1 MEVSLFLRYY
11 FPNFFICKQLLAFIL
26 VLSPGLTVGQ
36 NIYSRS
42 QFEKPMDTITDAVT
56 ETEKKYKKVEKSVK
70 TLFPEGSRQSPFYLL
85 IKQDFK
91 TYRESMKNLD
101 RFKVSLTNN
110 HKEYK
115 KLFSVGLFKSVD
127 AIRFGDSNWDR
138 VEAVATFL
146 DNTLEETEK
155 GVNSVQPLQKQLSSF
170 IERMDEV
177 MESIEEVKTSAK
189 ESKKAYEKAVKK
201 SKELQQKF
209 ASVDTTIARYSA
221 YGNADRVNEEL
232 KNTLNTF
239 SELNDAISQLNGDFT
254 QLVRGIG
261 RPGEEKRVW
270 EIYREIVENHA
281 MITTNLVEINQETGI
296 LQEKLK
302 DVLNLLYEF
311 GESLAGMENDI
322 SELINRQRQSEENLE
337 ADRRRNLSLLSAKPR
352 RISLRDFPYQD
363 LKNAF
368 QYSEQ
373 ILSGTGNSIVE
384 VTRIRS
390 QFVEIAGRMNSLK
403 ENKWQYDQFRQY
415 KKEFKDVFKKAIKR
429 YNEYQDAREKFEAVI
444 LNNFLN
450 TQEYWDIQYMV
461 EEKKSFGG
469 NLRIEENYGYLF
481 DINEY
486 HKQPYHGKL
495 ISSYQLRLKMEKSK
509 GQRDWTYTFI
519 FEGSNDFP
527 IEGMALVS
535 GGLVLFDFSRDAVD
549 VMEEKRDKKGKV
561 NFVWE
566 LPIGREKVIQIVNS
580 EHLDLKIHLMTTTHR
595 VAHML
600 HLQKIF
606 KIYTIPPER
615 LVKWR
620 EMVLEEKA

>member
-1 MEVSLFLRYY
+1 MEVSLFLRNY

-42 QFEKPMDTITDAVT
+42 QFEKPLDTITDAVT
-56 ETEKKYKKVEKSVK
+56 EAEKKYKKVEKSVK
-70 TLFPEGSRQSPFYLL
+70 TLFPKESRQSPFYLL

-91 TYRESMKNLD
+91 TYRESMKDLD
-101 RFKVSLTNN
+101 RFKVSLTDN

-115 KLFSVGLFKSVD
+115 KLFSAGLFKSVD

-189 ESKKAYEKAVKK
+189 ESKKAYEKAVRKN
-201 SKELQQKF
+201 KELQQKF
-209 ASVDTTIARYSA
+209 ASVDTGLTKYSA

-232 KNTLNTF
+232 NNTINTF
-239 SELNDAISQLNGDFT
+239 SELNDAISRLNGNIT
-254 QLVRGIG
+254 RLVRGKG

-270 EIYREIVENHA
+270 EIYREIVVNHA
-281 MITTNLVEINQETGI
+281 MMTTNLVEINQETGI

-311 GESLAGMENDI
+311 GESLAEIENDI

-337 ADRRRNLSLLSAKPR
+337 ADRRRNSSLLSAKPKG
-352 RISLRDFPYQD
+352 ISLRDFPYQD
-363 LKNAF
+363 LNDAF

-373 ILSGTGNSIVE
+373 ILSGTGNSIVK
-384 VTRIRS
+384 VTRIRG
-390 QFVEIAGRMNSLK
+390 QFVELAGRMNFLK
-403 ENKWQYDQFRQY
+403 ENKRQYDQFRQY
-415 KKEFKDVFKKAIKR
+415 KKEFKDIFKKVIKQ
-429 YNEYQDAREKFEAVI
+429 YNEHQDAREKFEAVI
-444 LNNFLN
+444 IDNFLN
-450 TQEYWDIQYMV
+450 TQEYWNIKYVVD
-461 EEKKSFGG
+461 EKKSFGG

-486 HKQPYHGKL
+486 YEQPYHGKL

-519 FEGSNDFP
+519 FEGSEDFP

-535 GGLVLFDFSRDAVD
+535 GGMVLFEFSRDAVN
-549 VMEEKRDKKGKV
+549 VMDEKRDKKGKV

-566 LPIGREKVIQIVNS
+566 LSVGKKKIIKLVESDN
-580 EHLDLKIHLMTTTHR
+580 LDLKIHLMTTTHR

-606 KIYTIPPER
+606 KNYTIPPER
-615 LVKWR
+615 LIKWR
-620 EMVLEEKA
+620 EMVLEEKV

>member
-42 QFEKPMDTITDAVT
+42 QFEKPLDTITDAVT
-56 ETEKKYKKVEKSVK
+56 EAEKKYKKVEKSVK
-70 TLFPEGSRQSPFYLL
+70 TLFPKESRQSPFYLL

-254 QLVRGIG
+254 RLVRGIG

-363 LKNAF
+363 LNDAF

-384 VTRIRS
+384 VTRIRG
-390 QFVEIAGRMNSLK
+390 QFVELAGRMNSLK
-403 ENKWQYDQFRQY
+403 EH
-415 KKEFKDVFKKAIKR
+415 KR
-429 YNEYQDAREKFEAVI
+429 R
-444 LNNFLN
+444 
-450 TQEYWDIQYMV
+450 
-461 EEKKSFGG
+461 
-469 NLRIEENYGYLF
+469 
-481 DINEY
+481 
-486 HKQPYHGKL
+486 
-495 ISSYQLRLKMEKSK
+495 
-509 GQRDWTYTFI
+509 
-519 FEGSNDFP
+519 
-527 IEGMALVS
+527 
-535 GGLVLFDFSRDAVD
+535 
-549 VMEEKRDKKGKV
+549 
-561 NFVWE
+561 
-566 LPIGREKVIQIVNS
+566 
-580 EHLDLKIHLMTTTHR
+580 
-595 VAHML
+595 
-600 HLQKIF
+600 
-606 KIYTIPPER
+606 
-615 LVKWR
+615 
-620 EMVLEEKA
+620 

>member
-1 MEVSLFLRYY
+1 M
-11 FPNFFICKQLLAFIL
+11 CKQFLFIVL
-26 VLSPGLTVGQ
+26 ILSPGLTVGQ

-42 QFEKPMDTITDAVT
+42 QFERPMDNIKDAVT
-56 ETEKKYKKVEKSVK
+56 EAEKKYKKVEKSVK
-70 TLFPEGSRQSPFYLL
+70 TLFPKGSRQSPFYLL

-101 RFKVSLTNN
+101 RFKVSLKDN

-115 KLFSVGLFKSVD
+115 KLFSAGLFKSVD

-138 VEAVATFL
+138 VEAMATFL

-155 GVNSVQPLQKQLSSF
+155 GLNSVQPIQKQLSSF
-170 IERMDEV
+170 IARMDEV
-177 MESIEEVKTSAK
+177 MESIEEVKSSAK

-209 ASVDTTIARYSA
+209 ASVDTGLTKYST

-232 KNTLNTF
+232 NNTINTF
-239 SELNDAISQLNGDFT
+239 SELNDAISRLNGNIT
-254 QLVRGIG
+254 RLVRGKG
-261 RPGEEKRVW
+261 RLGEEKRVW
-270 EIYREIVENHA
+270 EIYREIVANHA
-281 MITTNLVEINQETGI
+281 MMTTNLVEINQKTGM

-302 DVLNLLYEF
+302 DVLNLLYKF
-311 GESLAGMENDI
+311 VESLAEIENDI
-322 SELINRQRQSEENLE
+322 SELINHQRQSEENLE
-337 ADRRRNLSLLSAKPR
+337 ADRRRNSSLLSAKPR

-363 LKNAF
+363 LNDAF

-373 ILSGTGNSIVE
+373 ILSGTRNSIVE

-390 QFVEIAGRMNSLK
+390 QFVELSGRMNSLM
-403 ENKWQYDQFRQY
+403 ENKRQYDQFRQY

-429 YNEYQDAREKFEAVI
+429 YNEYQDAREKFETVI
-444 LNNFLN
+444 LDNFLN
-450 TQEYWDIQYMV
+450 TQDYWDIQYMV

-486 HKQPYHGKL
+486 HEQPYHGKL
-495 ISSYQLRLKMEKSK
+495 ISFYQLRLKMEKSK
-509 GQRDWTYTFI
+509 GQQDWIYTFF

-535 GGLVLFDFSRDAVD
+535 GDLVLFEFSRDTVD
-549 VMEEKRDKKGKV
+549 VMEEKQDKKGNV

-566 LPIGREKVIQIVNS
+566 LPIGRKKVTQIVNF
-580 EHLDLKIHLMTTTHR
+580 EHLDLKVHLMTTTHR

-620 EMVLEEKA
+620 EMVLEEKV